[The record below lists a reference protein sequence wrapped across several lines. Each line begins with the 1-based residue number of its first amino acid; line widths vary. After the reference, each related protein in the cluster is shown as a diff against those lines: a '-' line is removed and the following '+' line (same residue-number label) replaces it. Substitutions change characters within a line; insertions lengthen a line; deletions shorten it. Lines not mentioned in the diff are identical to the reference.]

1 MTTVPAWNRIKTR
14 LQELGYDLT
23 LEEFMNLELIMT
35 MKEEG
40 RCTYYLTSELTLS
53 LSDMIHESDVRY
65 MSTSSDLEDT
75 IVDGLRDTGAIY
87 DGSLTDE
94 HYEDH
99 DSDGISVETIEYKV
113 IIDGEA
119 IYLKHTDITEF
130 LSTLPA

>member
-23 LEEFMNLELIMT
+23 LEEFMNLELHMI

-40 RCTYYLTSELTLS
+40 RCSYYLTTELTYS
-53 LSDMIHESDVRY
+53 LSDIMGEAEVRY
-65 MSTSSDLEDT
+65 HSTSSDLEDS
-75 IVDGLRDTGAIY
+75 IVDGLRDTGGIY
-87 DGSLTDE
+87 DGSLVDE
-94 HYEDH
+94 HYEDF
-99 DSDGISVETIEYKV
+99 DSDGINVETIEYKV
-113 IIDGEA
+113 TIDGED